1 MKILESKYI
10 EIKMKDSDVVKTF
23 MPGDTMY
30 LYRGDDGLIPV
41 TIMEI
46 LSNIDIIVVYG
57 DPIVSTKTSIGDLVI
72 GYEEY
77 LRENG
82 ESDNVVFKYNIET
95 EYVLIDDFKK
105 LPIYK
110 GDSCYLLF
118 APYRQED
125 PNIESYKS
133 WHCIVSFIINDCV
146 ELTDIKTG
154 YNFMIRPEDD
164 TTYLVMKRQ

>member
-72 GYEEY
+72 GY
-77 LRENG
+77 
-82 ESDNVVFKYNIET
+82 
-95 EYVLIDDFKK
+95 
-105 LPIYK
+105 
-110 GDSCYLLF
+110 
-118 APYRQED
+118 
-125 PNIESYKS
+125 
-133 WHCIVSFIINDCV
+133 
-146 ELTDIKTG
+146 
-154 YNFMIRPEDD
+154 
-164 TTYLVMKRQ
+164 

>member
-10 EIKMKDSDVVKTF
+10 EIEMKNGDIKTF

-30 LYRGDDGLIPV
+30 IYRGDDGIIPV

-46 LSNIDIIVVYG
+46 LSNIDIMVVYG

-82 ESDNVVFKYNIET
+82 ELGDGISKYNLET
-95 EYVLIDDFKK
+95 EYVLVDDFKK

-110 GDSCYLLF
+110 GDSCHLLF
-118 APYRQED
+118 APYKQED

-133 WHCIVSFIINDCV
+133 WKCIVSYIIYDCV

-154 YNFMIRPEDD
+154 YSFMIRPEDD
-164 TTYLVMKRQ
+164 TTHLVMKR